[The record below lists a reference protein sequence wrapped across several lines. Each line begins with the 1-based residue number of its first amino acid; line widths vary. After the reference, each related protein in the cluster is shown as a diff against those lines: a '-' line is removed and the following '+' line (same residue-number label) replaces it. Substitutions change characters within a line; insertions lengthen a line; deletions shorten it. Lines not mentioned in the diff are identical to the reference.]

1 MTPVIWALAVGAT
14 FFACLLTTVSGIGGG
29 LVLLPPLTFAL
40 GAPHAVAMIAPVTLV
55 SNLAKVVVMRAYVDR
70 RALLL
75 LMTGAVPGAAVGAFS
90 VGVIPAAWLQRGLG
104 VWLSGYAAL
113 AAWRRLKDAPAGE
126 ASRTARQ
133 RFPEA
138 AAGEPGR
145 AGFETRRHRK
155 LIAYGAVTGVM
166 SGATGVGAVL
176 AASGLRGYG
185 LSQQTLVATVGVL
198 SIAMQLTKIPVY
210 IGSNTLPSALLP
222 LAAVLAGVAV
232 LATRM
237 GTWLLAKMSVYI
249 FDTILLVVLFVLG
262 ITMVV
267 R

>member
-1 MTPVIWALAVGAT
+1 MTPVIWAVAVGAT
-14 FFACLLTTVSGIGGG
+14 FFGGLLSTVSGLGGG
-29 LVLLPPLTFAL
+29 VLLLPILTFAL
-40 GAPHAVAMIAPVTLV
+40 GAPHAVAVLAPVMLV
-55 SNLAKVVVMRAYVDR
+55 SHLARVVVMRTHVDR
-70 RALLL
+70 RALVL

-90 VGVIPAAWLQRGLG
+90 VGVIPADWLQRGLG
-104 VWLSGYAAL
+104 VWLIGYAAL
-113 AAWRRLKDAPAGE
+113 AAWRRLKNATAGD

-145 AGFETRRHRK
+145 AGFETRGHRK

-166 SGATGVGAVL
+166 SGALGVGGGTTVT
-176 AASGLRGYG
+176 GLRDYG
-185 LSQQTLVATVGVL
+185 LSKQTLIATVGVV

-210 IGSNTLPSALLP
+210 VGSNTLPRSLLP
-222 LAAVLAGVAV
+222 LAAALAGVAV
-232 LATRM
+232 LSTRM
-237 GTWLLAKMSVYI
+237 GTYLLAKMSADI
-249 FDTILLVVLFVLG
+249 FDTILLVVLFAFG